1 MTILVSVFGFAGR
14 FAGDLLTSALGWASS
29 LLFGRVPRSH
39 QVFLVLMMAG
49 SFLWLVLLLALVLPI
64 VNSTLLAATPH
75 PPFVDQVWLAAVLL
89 LGVIL
94 LPLGVGLAGYLVPS
108 QGERPQGA
116 AILVEIARGY
126 LLAPLIGALLIFLA
140 GVGITRK
147 VRSKRHGWADAH
159 IPIVVKPGGYDRMV
173 ADLRDALVEVGFA
186 ATAED
191 APWVLT
197 LPAQL
202 LIRVAGGNVRQL
214 RPDRLITF
222 SAPDLNVGVYPSDIA
237 ISGATPE
244 RTRARAAI
252 LSRLTWTSAHLT
264 ISAESQ
270 EIEDELARLGIAGR
284 ATGGRLAAD
293 ASARFA
299 AIDERLMVLAVP
311 TDEWDILFRLR
322 LQVER
327 DLLAGR
333 RHEPVAPGPV
343 PGPDVIEAAAG
354 SARGTAR
361 SDALRPGGVRADPLA
376 APVAG
381 SRR

>member
-14 FAGDLLTSALGWASS
+14 LAGDLLTSALGWASS

-64 VNSTLLAATPH
+64 ASSTLLAATPH
-75 PPFVDQVWLAAVLL
+75 PPFVDQAWLAAVLL

-94 LPLGVGLAGYLVPS
+94 VPLGVGLAGSFVPS

-126 LLAPLIGALLIFLA
+126 LLAPLIGGLLLFLA
-140 GVGITRK
+140 GVGIARK
-147 VRSKRHGWADAH
+147 VRSKRHGWADVH
-159 IPIVVKPGGYDRMV
+159 VPIVVKPGGYERMV
-173 ADLRDALVEVGFA
+173 ADLRDALVKAGFA

-202 LIRVAGGNVRQL
+202 LTRVAGSNVRQL
-214 RPDRLITF
+214 RPDRLITL
-222 SAPDLNVGVYPSDIA
+222 SAPDLNVGAYPSDIA
-237 ISGATPE
+237 ISGAAAE

-264 ISAESQ
+264 MSAEGQ
-270 EIEDELARLGIAGR
+270 EIEDELARLGIAGG
-284 ATGGRLAAD
+284 AIGGRLAQD

-327 DLLAGR
+327 DLLAG
-333 RHEPVAPGPV
+333 PGPGPGAPGPV
-343 PGPDVIEAAAG
+343 PGLDNVGAAAVPT
-354 SARGTAR
+354 RGIAR
-361 SDALRPGGVRADPLA
+361 SEGRPQAGVRTDPLA

-381 SRR
+381 SRP